1 MDGYLCYPDP
11 SLITLKN
18 SPGFQGLRM
27 ATFDWVSGLFTKLY
41 NNEMARNKECVHK
54 YSKLVVEILK
64 TLQRHGYVG
73 AIEYVEDGRGGKV
86 IVQLLGRINKAG
98 PIRPRFSV
106 SKDGYEEF
114 EKRFLPSRDVGI
126 LVVTTNRGVMSHREA
141 IRQGLGGKLLG
152 YVY

>member
-1 MDGYLCYPDP
+1 
-11 SLITLKN
+11 
-18 SPGFQGLRM
+18 M

-54 YSKLVVEILK
+54 YSKLVVEVLK
-64 TLQRHGYVG
+64 TLQRNGYVG
-73 AIEYVEDGRGGKV
+73 AFEYIEDGRGGKV
-86 IVQLLGRINKAG
+86 VIQLLGRINRAG
-98 PIRPRFSV
+98 PIRPRYSV

-126 LVVTTNRGVMSHREA
+126 LVVTTNQGVMSHREA
-141 IRQGLGGKLLG
+141 KQKGLGGKLLG

>member
-1 MDGYLCYPDP
+1 
-11 SLITLKN
+11 
-18 SPGFQGLRM
+18 
-27 ATFDWVSGLFTKLY
+27 
-41 NNEMARNKECVHK
+41 MARNKECVHK

-114 EKRFLPSRDVGI
+114 EKRYLPSRDIGI

-141 IRQGLGGKLLG
+141 IKQGLGGKLLG

>member
-1 MDGYLCYPDP
+1 
-11 SLITLKN
+11 
-18 SPGFQGLRM
+18 M

-54 YSKLVVEILK
+54 YSKLVVEVLK

-73 AIEYVEDGRGGKV
+73 AFEYIEDGRGGKV
-86 IVQLLGRINKAG
+86 VIQLLGRINKAG

-106 SKDGYEEF
+106 GKDGYEEF
-114 EKRFLPSRDVGI
+114 EKRYLPSRDVGI
-126 LVVTTNRGVMSHREA
+126 LVVTTNQGVMSHREA
-141 IRQGLGGKLLG
+141 KQKGLGGKLLG

>member
-1 MDGYLCYPDP
+1 MSSP

-18 SPGFQGLRM
+18 SPGFPRSRM

-114 EKRFLPSRDVGI
+114 EKRYLPSRDIGI

-141 IRQGLGGKLLG
+141 IKQGLGGKLLG